1 MKMFI
6 RRMIK
11 FFAYLAAGIVIML
24 AIAVGL
30 FRLFLPRLPE
40 YQEEIKGWA
49 STAIG
54 MQVEFS
60 GMDARWGLSG
70 PELEF
75 YDAELIRPSNGVRA
89 VAAQQVRIGIGL
101 ARFLYDRTLVVDR
114 VVISE
119 SSFDIRQM
127 EDGSLRIQGSPAD
140 ELLNFHTAGAR
151 DSVSIDVIGE
161 NLELRFMQPGDERP
175 RFFQIPR
182 VRISADQNRIAADAD
197 IRLPDDLGGQVSLS
211 ATQVLSLPA
220 DERNWNVIVETDE
233 VNLSGWSALLPNY
246 PRISSGSGDLELA
259 LSIGGSGM
267 SGVSAELELTDV
279 ALDGQARF
287 DVEGHLE
294 LASSSDSWLIAA
306 NDFVFATGGRSWP
319 KTNLRLEAGVDPDGS
334 IELIDAS
341 ATYLNLTDLQMLD
354 PWLPEERRQQIDEYA
369 PDGVVHNLV
378 ATLSGLTR
386 EQPQFNISAEL
397 DAIGVAGGTNRPG
410 VRGFSGRLRAD
421 SAGGSIEID
430 SRDLVVTA
438 PDYLAE
444 DVQVQSA
451 DGLIIWRTS
460 NNRTTILS
468 DSIRIDSSVFD
479 SESNVQIVLNG
490 DGGAP
495 EIDLSST
502 WSISDLAGAKRLI
515 PLKVVKPKLYDWF
528 QMALVSGSIPRGST
542 TLNGPLDK
550 FPFDNGEGRLLINA
564 SVRNMNF
571 KFHRDWPAA
580 EQADMEVILD
590 NARLYTV
597 QNRSTSA
604 GNTVVDARVDIP
616 DLRDP
621 VLEIESF
628 SSSSLEAIHSY
639 AQNSPIAKVFGGQLD
654 RVSVSGDAS
663 FTLDLL
669 VPIKRATEFEFESKI
684 RSNSG
689 QLAVAGFDAP
699 ITDLIGEVTIRRDEI
714 SSESLGGQF
723 LGQAVSIDLLRS
735 EDPQF
740 SVVAHAE
747 STLTADGVVNGLGIP
762 MQGLLNGAAPYQA
775 RIWFPNGKAEVASP
789 LTIQIDSELD
799 GLALEFPAPLG
810 KTANSQLQVASEIR
824 FLPGGEIIESSGSA
838 ENRVAWQL
846 AFNRPE
852 EFWDLDRGVVTLG
865 DGPMQEADTR
875 GLHVRG
881 NTPTLR
887 LEEWLNLS
895 RSGERKVGVAER
907 IRSIDVLVDDLYLL
921 GQHLRDHRARVDRS
935 ALDWL
940 VQLDGEDVVGSVFVP
955 YDFGGDREMVLE
967 MQRLRLPG
975 NDEDDDTDGTVDPRS
990 LPPISLT
997 ADEFA
1002 FGDRYL
1008 GAVELVLEKNEV
1020 GLEATTIK
1028 SKDATFE
1035 IVGTGRW
1042 VADDADPLG
1051 SHSFV
1056 MASMTSTD
1064 VKTTMARLN
1073 YQPGITSDS
1082 MSMLFNLD
1090 WSGSPRAEFFDVLN
1104 GDVQVRLDDGQLEE
1118 VEPGAG
1124 RVFGLMSV
1132 VALPRRLS
1140 LDFRDVFSKGFG
1152 FDKIA
1157 GNFRIVNG
1165 RTYTCDLSLEGPA
1178 ADIGIVGE
1186 ANIADRTYSQ
1196 TAVVTANVGNT
1207 LPIVGA
1213 VVAGPQVAA
1222 GLLIFSQIFKKPL
1235 QEVGQAYYGISG
1247 SWDEPVVDSSNS
1259 AAFVA
1264 SGELAECLPGN

>member
-1 MKMFI
+1 MKQFI
-6 RRMIK
+6 RRLIK

-40 YQEEIKGWA
+40 YQQEIKSWA
-49 STAIG
+49 STAVG
-54 MQVEFS
+54 MQVDFS

-75 YDAELIRPSNGVRA
+75 YDAELIRPNNGARV

-119 SSFDIRQM
+119 SSFDVRQM
-127 EDGSLRIQGSPAD
+127 EDGSIRIQGVAAD
-140 ELLNFHTAGAR
+140 ELLNIHSTGVGN
-151 DSVSIDVIGE
+151 SVSIEIIGE
-161 NLELRFMQPGDERP
+161 NLELSFMQPRDERP
-175 RFFQIPR
+175 RFFDIPR
-182 VRISADQNRIAADAD
+182 VRVSADQNRIAADAD
-197 IRLPDDLGGQVSLS
+197 IRLPDDLGSEITMS
-211 ATQVLSLPA
+211 ATQVLSTPA
-220 DERNWNVIVETDE
+220 EERDWNVILEAEDIS
-233 VNLSGWSALLPNY
+233 LPGWSALLPEY
-246 PRISSGSGDLELA
+246 PKFTSGTGDMELA
-259 LSIGGSGM
+259 LSIGGGTM
-267 SGVSAELELTDV
+267 SSATAEVEFVEV
-279 ALDGQARF
+279 ALDAQQSF
-287 DVEGHLE
+287 DIEGRLE
-294 LASSSDSWLIAA
+294 MAVSADSWLIAA
-306 NDFVFATGGRSWP
+306 NEFVFATGDRAWP
-319 KTNLRLEAGVDPDGS
+319 ETNLRVEAGVDPDGS
-334 IELIDAS
+334 IALIDAS
-341 ATYLNLTDLQMLD
+341 ANYLNLDDLQMLD
-354 PWLPEERRQQIDEYA
+354 PWLPPDRQQQLRDHA
-369 PDGVVHNLV
+369 PGGVVRDFE
-378 ATLSGLTR
+378 ATLSALTDER
-386 EQPQFNISAEL
+386 PQFSVSAEL
-397 DAIGVAGGTNRPG
+397 DAVSLSGGAGRPG
-410 VRGFSGRLRAD
+410 MRGFSGRLRAD
-421 SAGGSIEID
+421 SSGGSIEID
-430 SRDLVVTA
+430 SSDLVVSA
-438 PDYLAE
+438 PEYLAE

-460 NNRTTILS
+460 NNRTTVLS

-479 SESNVQIVLNG
+479 SESNVQIVLNS
-490 DGGAP
+490 DGAAP

-502 WSISDLAGAKRLI
+502 WSISDVAGAKRLI
-515 PLKVVKPKLYDWF
+515 PRNIVKPKLYDWF

-550 FPFDNGEGRLLINA
+550 FPFDDGEGRLLINA

-597 QNRSTSA
+597 QNRSSST
-604 GNTVVDARVDIP
+604 GNTIIDARVDIP

-628 SSSSLEAIHSY
+628 SSSSLEAIHNY
-639 AQNSPIAKVFGGQLD
+639 ALNSPLSKVFGDQLD

-663 FTLDLL
+663 FTLDLV
-669 VPIKRATEFEFESKI
+669 VPIKRAKEFQFESKI
-684 RSNSG
+684 RSNNG

-699 ITDLIGEVTIRRDEI
+699 VTDLIGEVTIGRDSI

-723 LGQAVSIDLLRS
+723 LGQAINIELSRS
-735 EDPQF
+735 EDPRF
-740 SVVAHAE
+740 SVVA
-747 STLTADGVVNGLGIP
+747 TADGILTAEGVVDGLGVP
-762 MQGLLNGAAPYQA
+762 MQDLLNGASPYQA
-775 RIWFPNGKAEVASP
+775 RILFPNGKAEEPSP
-789 LTIQIDSELD
+789 LTIEIDSELE
-799 GLALEFPAPLG
+799 GLALELPEPLTKPAS
-810 KTANSQLQVASEIR
+810 TSLQVSSEIR
-824 FLPGGEIIESSGSA
+824 FLPGGEIIESTGSA
-838 ENRVAWQL
+838 GDRVAWQL

-865 DGPMQEADTR
+865 AEAMQEADTR

-881 NTPTLR
+881 RTPLVR
-887 LEEWLNLS
+887 LEDWLNLS
-895 RSGERKVGVAER
+895 RSGEKKVGAADR
-907 IRSIDVLVDDLYLL
+907 IRSIDVQIDNLYLL
-921 GQHLRDHRARVDRS
+921 GQHLLGHRVRVDRS
-935 ALDWL
+935 ARDWL
-940 VQLDGEDVVGSVFVP
+940 VQLEGDDIVGSVFVP

-967 MQRLRLPG
+967 MQKLRLPG
-975 NDEDDDTDGTVDPRS
+975 SEESDADGTVDPRK
-990 LPPISLT
+990 LPPISLQ

-1008 GAVELVLEKNEV
+1008 GAVELVLEKTEA

-1028 SKDATFE
+1028 SSDATFKIE
-1035 IVGTGRW
+1035 GTGSW
-1042 VADDADPLG
+1042 IADESDPLG
-1051 SHSFV
+1051 SHSYIT
-1056 MASMTSTD
+1056 ATMTSTD

-1073 YQPGITSDS
+1073 YQPGIDSDS
-1082 MSMLFNLD
+1082 MNMLFNLD

-1157 GNFRIVNG
+1157 GNFKIVAG

-1247 SWDEPVVDSSNS
+1247 SWDEPVVESADS

-1264 SGELAECLPGN
+1264 SGERAQCLPGDE